1 MSWDRVIQDSDD
13 EEPLIEDDFPVSPDP
28 LQPTQS
34 PKVQHQDNPAEAET
48 HYPIERTTNEGFP
61 EPQLN
66 VNFDQF
72 LQSQGTH
79 AASTSSQQQREE
91 RWIPS
96 TGESGGGSIGAM
108 MTEIGLV
115 QNRLFDESSSAAQ
128 RISTTTH
135 YPSEISQPGSFP
147 TMQSYQHQQHAP
159 IGHDNFQ
166 STNIPLDQPY
176 EATQLLTPGAAIP
189 VSDYS
194 LLTASSHVDSP
205 SEVTT
210 APTSAPY
217 LGDGSENLSKN
228 LPQQLHPVQA
238 MAYSPHDTEPFSSV
252 ASPRINMSKN
262 ENPIPGLMSPQH
274 PLGDTHDELAFPGV
288 TVEVPSATKKRR
300 TRPKKASLPEDDDDD
315 ELAIGTGTEPS
326 PTRPTEESSGSVNVP
341 QPGAEEAIGTG
352 GTASIPN
359 TTDTISAPEE
369 NTVPEAGSAAIE
381 QPDKAH
387 ADDDVIW
394 VDPRPLQTNEAQEES
409 GMTTEAKQPEVNGV
423 QDARPAP
430 KKRGRK
436 RKQATERIAD
446 DLDSVSNTD
455 STNATDDKPAP
466 KKRGRKRKQPVE
478 VVEPAE
484 AQDPVSK
491 NDAPVNDIEKIE
503 ESKDETNLEAEAAQ
517 QPDPKPQAD
526 TVTGNTKEQTE
537 VPPQTPQKPEQ
548 NPSTPI
554 AGNSTNARK
563 GLSKHSPISSTSKV
577 PYRVGLSKR
586 ARIAP
591 LLKIV
596 RK

>member
-1 MSWDRVIQDSDD
+1 MSWDRVIQDSDDD

-96 TGESGGGSIGAM
+96 TESGGSIGAM
-108 MTEIGLV
+108 MTEIGLA
-115 QNRLFDESSSAAQ
+115 QTRLFDESSSAAQ
-128 RISTTTH
+128 RISTTTY

-147 TMQSYQHQQHAP
+147 TMQSYQYQQNAS
-159 IGHDNFQ
+159 ITSGNVQ
-166 STNIPLDQPY
+166 YTNIPRDQPY
-176 EATQLLTPGAAIP
+176 EATQLLTPSAVPAC
-189 VSDYS
+189 DYS
-194 LLTASSHVDSP
+194 LPTTASHVDSP
-205 SEVTT
+205 SDVTT

-217 LGDGSENLSKN
+217 L
-228 LPQQLHPVQA
+228 A

-252 ASPRINMSKN
+252 ASPRVNMSKT
-262 ENPIPGLMSPQH
+262 ENPMPGLKSPH
-274 PLGDTHDELAFPGV
+274 HFAGDAHDELAFSGV

-300 TRPKKASLPEDDDDD
+300 SRPKKASLPEDDDDD
-315 ELAIGTGTEPS
+315 ELAIATGTEPT
-326 PTRPTEESSGSVNVP
+326 PTRPTEKSSGDFDLPTVA
-341 QPGAEEAIGTG
+341 AEQAIKTAPVGDAATG
-352 GTASIPN
+352 IPK
-359 TTDTISAPEE
+359 TTEVVSAPEE
-369 NTVPEAGSAAIE
+369 NTVPETGSATIE
-381 QPDKAH
+381 QPQKSN

-394 VDPRPLQTNEAQEES
+394 VDSRALETNGAQE
-409 GMTTEAKQPEVNGV
+409 TEAKE
-423 QDARPAP
+423 PAP

-455 STNATDDKPAP
+455 SNATDEKPAP
-466 KKRGRKRKQPVE
+466 KKRGRKRKPPVE
-478 VVEPAE
+478 LVEPE
-484 AQDPVSK
+484 VQDPVSK
-491 NDAPVNDIEKIE
+491 DDAPVTDIEKIE
-503 ESKDETNLEAEAAQ
+503 EPKGTTPEAEAEVAQ
-517 QPDPKPQAD
+517 QPDPEPKAD
-526 TVTGNTKEQTE
+526 TVIEKVKEQAE

-548 NPSTPI
+548 DPSTPA

-591 LLKIV
+591 LLKMV

>member
-1 MSWDRVIQDSDD
+1 MSWDRVIQDSDDD

-34 PKVQHQDNPAEAET
+34 PKVQHHDNPAEAET
-48 HYPIERTTNEGFP
+48 HYPIERTANEGFP

-96 TGESGGGSIGAM
+96 TESGGSIGAM
-108 MTEIGLV
+108 MTEIGLA

-128 RISTTTH
+128 RISTTTY

-147 TMQSYQHQQHAP
+147 TMQSYQYQQNVPVTH
-159 IGHDNFQ
+159 GNVQ
-166 STNIPLDQPY
+166 YTNIPRDQPY
-176 EATQLLTPGAAIP
+176 EATQLLTPSAAP
-189 VSDYS
+189 ACDYS
-194 LLTASSHVDSP
+194 PPTTASHVDSP
-205 SEVTT
+205 SDVTT

-228 LPQQLHPVQA
+228 AAQQLHPVPA

-252 ASPRINMSKN
+252 ASPRVNISKN
-262 ENPIPGLMSPQH
+262 ENPMPGLKSPH
-274 PLGDTHDELAFPGV
+274 HYGGDANDELAFPGV

-300 TRPKKASLPEDDDDD
+300 SRAKKASIPEDDDDD
-315 ELAIGTGTEPS
+315 ELAIGAGTEHS
-326 PTRPTEESSGSVNVP
+326 PAKPTEKSSGESELPTVA
-341 QPGAEEAIGTG
+341 AEEAIETAPVGDDA
-352 GTASIPN
+352 ASIPN
-359 TTDTISAPEE
+359 TTEVISAPEG
-369 NTVPEAGSAAIE
+369 NTVPETGSAATE
-381 QPDKAH
+381 QPQKSH

-394 VDPRPLQTNEAQEES
+394 VDSRPLQTNGAQENS
-409 GMTTEAKQPEVNGV
+409 TTEAKKLEVNV
-423 QDARPAP
+423 QDAQPAP

-455 STNATDDKPAP
+455 SNATDDKPAP
-466 KKRGRKRKQPVE
+466 KKRGRKRKPPVE
-478 VVEPAE
+478 LVEPE
-484 AQDPVSK
+484 VQDSAPK
-491 NDAPVNDIEKIE
+491 DDAPVTDNEKTE
-503 ESKDETNLEAEAAQ
+503 EPKEKEPEAEAEVAQ
-517 QPDPKPQAD
+517 QSDPEPKAD
-526 TVTGNTKEQTE
+526 TVVEKVKELTE

-548 NPSTPI
+548 NPSTPV

-591 LLKIV
+591 LLKMV

>member
-1 MSWDRVIQDSDD
+1 MSWDRVIQDSDDD

-34 PKVQHQDNPAEAET
+34 PKVQHHDNPAEAET

-79 AASTSSQQQREE
+79 AASSSSQQQREE

-96 TGESGGGSIGAM
+96 TESGGSIGAM
-108 MTEIGLV
+108 MTEIGLA

-128 RISTTTH
+128 RISTTTY

-147 TMQSYQHQQHAP
+147 TMQSYQYQQNVPVTH
-159 IGHDNFQ
+159 GNVQ
-166 STNIPLDQPY
+166 YTNIPRDQPY
-176 EATQLLTPGAAIP
+176 EATQLLTPSAVPAC
-189 VSDYS
+189 DYS
-194 LLTASSHVDSP
+194 LPTTASHVDSP
-205 SEVTT
+205 SDVTT

-217 LGDGSENLSKN
+217 LGDGSENLSN
-228 LPQQLHPVQA
+228 NAAQQLHPVPA

-252 ASPRINMSKN
+252 ASPRVNMPKN
-262 ENPIPGLMSPQH
+262 ENPMSGLNSPH
-274 PLGDTHDELAFPGV
+274 HYAGDAHDELAFPGV

-300 TRPKKASLPEDDDDD
+300 SRAKKASIPEDDDDD
-315 ELAIGTGTEPS
+315 ELAIGTGTDPS
-326 PTRPTEESSGSVNVP
+326 PIKPTEKSSGNPDLATVAS
-341 QPGAEEAIGTG
+341 EESTE
-352 GTASIPN
+352 TAPVGDDAATIPK
-359 TTDTISAPEE
+359 TTDAISAPEE
-369 NTVPEAGSAAIE
+369 NTVPETGSAATE
-381 QPDKAH
+381 QPQKSN

-394 VDPRPLQTNEAQEES
+394 VDSRPLETNGSQE
-409 GMTTEAKQPEVNGV
+409 TEAKE
-423 QDARPAP
+423 PAP

-455 STNATDDKPAP
+455 SNATDDKSAP
-466 KKRGRKRKQPVE
+466 KKRGRKRKPPIE
-478 VVEPAE
+478 LVEPE
-484 AQDPVSK
+484 VQEPVSK
-491 NDAPVNDIEKIE
+491 TDAPVNDIEKIE
-503 ESKDETNLEAEAAQ
+503 EPKETKPEPEAEVAQ
-517 QPDPKPQAD
+517 QPVPEPKAD
-526 TVTGNTKEQTE
+526 TVIEKVKEQTE

-548 NPSTPI
+548 NPSTPVT
-554 AGNSTNARK
+554 GNSTNARK

-591 LLKIV
+591 LLKMV

>member
-1 MSWDRVIQDSDD
+1 MSWDRVIQDSDE

-34 PKVQHQDNPAEAET
+34 PKVQHHDNPAEADT

-96 TGESGGGSIGAM
+96 TTESGGGSIGAM
-108 MTEIGLV
+108 ITEIGLA
-115 QNRLFDESSSAAQ
+115 QNRLFDESSSADQ
-128 RISTTTH
+128 RISTTTY

-147 TMQSYQHQQHAP
+147 TMQSYQYQQHAP
-159 IGHDNFQ
+159 IAHGNVQ
-166 STNIPLDQPY
+166 YTNIPREQPY
-176 EATQLLTPGAAIP
+176 EATQLLTPGAAVP

-194 LLTASSHVDSP
+194 LPTASSHVDSP
-205 SEVTT
+205 SDVTT

-217 LGDGSENLSKN
+217 LGEGSENLSKN
-228 LPQQLHPVQA
+228 FPQQLHPVPA

-252 ASPRINMSKN
+252 TSPHVNMSKN
-262 ENPIPGLMSPQH
+262 ENPMPGLMSPHH
-274 PLGDTHDELAFPGV
+274 PPGDANDELAFPGV

-300 TRPKKASLPEDDDDD
+300 SRPKKASLPEDDDDD
-315 ELAIGTGTEPS
+315 ELAIETGTEPS
-326 PTRPTEESSGSVNVP
+326 PTKPMEESVGNADVPKPTEE
-341 QPGAEEAIGTG
+341 AIETG
-352 GTASIPN
+352 DDAASIQN
-359 TTDTISAPEE
+359 TTDVISAPEE
-369 NTVPEAGSAAIE
+369 NTVPEAGSTAIE
-381 QPDKAH
+381 QPQKSH

-394 VDPRPLQTNEAQEES
+394 VDSRPLQTNGAQEES
-409 GMTTEAKQPEVNGV
+409 GMTAEAKQPEVNGV
-423 QDARPAP
+423 QDAQPAP

-455 STNATDDKPAP
+455 STNATDEKPAP

-478 VVEPAE
+478 LVEPAE
-484 AQDPVSK
+484 VQDPVSK
-491 NDAPVNDIEKIE
+491 NDVAVNDTEKIE
-503 ESKDETNLEAEAAQ
+503 EPKDETNPEAEAVQ
-517 QPDPKPQAD
+517 QPEPEPQA
-526 TVTGNTKEQTE
+526 NTATEEMKEQVK

-548 NPSTPI
+548 NPSTPV
-554 AGNSTNARK
+554 AGNSTNGRK